1 MTKTATSLHSVNY
14 PNQQPVE
21 ITTEQSKNQD
31 DMFYN
36 SIKPQLD
43 ELFKDPSD
51 ETIKKILA
59 YSKKK

>member
-14 PNQQPVE
+14 PDQQPAE
-21 ITTEQSKNQD
+21 STAEQAKNQD
-31 DMFYN
+31 EMFYN